1 MIFLKFLEIVLIIYF
16 FYYLIIILFE
26 KAKKKHAAT
35 NSQSIIYAV
44 EAEENIVTDVINQEP
59 VSTTEFKEI
68 HNKSHTSNENLD
80 TIIEDDYDLSLEI
93 IDSDLLGFDVT
104 AENLYENIKKS
115 AFDVTNYS
123 IAS

>member
-1 MIFLKFLEIVLIIYF
+1 MTFLKFLETVLIIYF

-44 EAEENIVTDVINQEP
+44 EAEENNVTDVINQAPE
-59 VSTTEFKEI
+59 STPKFKDI
-68 HNKSHTSNENLD
+68 DKKSHTSNENLD
-80 TIIEDDYDLSLEI
+80 TIIEGDYDLSLEI

-104 AENLYENIKKS
+104 AENLYDNIKNS
-115 AFDVTNYS
+115 AFNVTNYS